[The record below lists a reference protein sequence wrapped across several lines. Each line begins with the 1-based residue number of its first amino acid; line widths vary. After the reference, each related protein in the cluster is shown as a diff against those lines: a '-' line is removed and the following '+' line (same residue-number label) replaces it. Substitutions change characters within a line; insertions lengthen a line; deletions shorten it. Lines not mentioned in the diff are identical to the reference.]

1 MSWRKFLIGIS
12 VGFAGAYILKTSLD
26 KKMISSEKALALA
39 KNAFKQSGPIVGSW
53 IQTNPEKYKKNNLV
67 YDVYK
72 GGISRE
78 TEQWEFIIDAY
89 TGTILET
96 RKL

>member
-1 MSWRKFLIGIS
+1 MSWRKFFIGVG
-12 VGFAGAYILKTSLD
+12 VGFAAAYILNASLD

-53 IQTNPEKYKKNNLV
+53 IQTNPEKYEKDHFV

-78 TEQWEFIIDAY
+78 TEQYEFIIDAY
-89 TGTILET
+89 TGKILET